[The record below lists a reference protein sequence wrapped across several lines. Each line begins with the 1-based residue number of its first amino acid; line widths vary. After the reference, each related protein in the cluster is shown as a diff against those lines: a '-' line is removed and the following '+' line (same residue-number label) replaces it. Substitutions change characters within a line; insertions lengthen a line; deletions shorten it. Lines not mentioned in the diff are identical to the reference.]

1 MTDQD
6 PTQRYQ
12 VPPVD
17 LPPAAVP
24 PVVEPPAPPPP
35 AIATTPV
42 TAAPAAAAIAPG
54 RSRARWLVAL
64 VAAVL
69 VVGTAAGATFLL
81 TRDSG
86 QPDVLAWTPADS
98 VVYSELRL
106 DLPGGQEAELAKVMS
121 AFPGFDDQAA
131 FPTKLKEA
139 LDQLVKRASND
150 KVSYQADIQPWF
162 GGQVAMSVGQLPKAA
177 DTKAARALVTASVTD
192 GAKASA
198 WAQKVLGEAG
208 ATMSTETYNGV
219 TITSVTPPASSK
231 PASAGVT
238 GAYAVLG
245 PVIALGD
252 PASIKAAIDTH
263 GTSGLATNAQ
273 FKTAAAS
280 VSGDRLGFAY
290 VDSAALASGAAAL
303 SGAAASAMPELPAVL
318 NDLAAPWTAA
328 AIRAQDGTFVVETRM
343 PHVAKLGSAK
353 SAESK
358 LPAVL
363 PATTMALVEGHDVGA
378 TIERLRSLAASD
390 PQLADGVK
398 QVDGALAI
406 VGGFGSI
413 VDWMGETGVAVTRSG
428 DTVAGGLVV
437 VPTDKAA
444 ADKLLTQLR
453 GFLQLGGASAGIKVT
468 DETYGDATITVV
480 DLGNLGSL
488 AGAASGGAVSG
499 VPSNIRIAYTV
510 TDQVVVLG
518 SGTDFV
524 KAVLDARTGDSL
536 AKSARFS
543 AALARVD
550 KAHGSL
556 LWVDVAGVRDLVAQ
570 QLPAADKTDYEANV
584 KPYLVA
590 FDAVI
595 GTLTPGDDLDRG
607 TIVILVAKS

>member
-1 MTDQD
+1 
-6 PTQRYQ
+6 
-12 VPPVD
+12 
-17 LPPAAVP
+17 
-24 PVVEPPAPPPP
+24 
-35 AIATTPV
+35 
-42 TAAPAAAAIAPG
+42 
-54 RSRARWLVAL
+54 
-64 VAAVL
+64 
-69 VVGTAAGATFLL
+69 
-81 TRDSG
+81 
-86 QPDVLAWTPADS
+86 
-98 VVYSELRL
+98 
-106 DLPGGQEAELAKVMS
+106 
-121 AFPGFDDQAA
+121 
-131 FPTKLKEA
+131 
-139 LDQLVKRASND
+139 
-150 KVSYQADIQPWF
+150 
-162 GGQVAMSVGQLPKAA
+162 
-177 DTKAARALVTASVTD
+177 
-192 GAKASA
+192 
-198 WAQKVLGEAG
+198 
-208 ATMSTETYNGV
+208 
-219 TITSVTPPASSK
+219 
-231 PASAGVT
+231 
-238 GAYAVLG
+238 
-245 PVIALGD
+245 
-252 PASIKAAIDTH
+252 
-263 GTSGLATNAQ
+263 
-273 FKTAAAS
+273 

-343 PHVAKLGSAK
+343 PHVARLGPAK

-378 TIERLRSLAASD
+378 TIERLKSLAASD

-413 VDWMGETGVAVTRSG
+413 VDWMGEAGVAVTRSG

-590 FDAVI
+590 FDSVI